1 MDAKRAYFHYATW
14 RKDLQVPPNLD
25 LTIYGWSRDVD
36 TKSLQLVMLH
46 LSSHQ
51 LQIISSNFFT
61 ADALQK
67 LYVTQVKLMWL
78 CGS

>member
-1 MDAKRAYFHYATW
+1 MDVKRAYFQYATW
-14 RKDLQVPPNLD
+14 RKALQVPPNLD

-51 LQIISSNFFT
+51 LQIISSNFFA
-61 ADALQK
+61 ADALQN
-67 LYVTQVKLMWL
+67 LHVTQVKLMWM